1 MTERKAGG
9 DLILT
14 IEPVVEK
21 TLHDELADIMKTW
34 NPDLVGGIIINP
46 VSGAVY
52 AMEVLPT
59 FDPNNLKDVKNS
71 NVLNNP
77 LVESVYEW
85 GSIIKPLVMAAGL
98 DAGAVT
104 AKTTYNDKGFVELN
118 GAKIKNFDEKGR
130 GVVPMQEVLNQSLNT
145 GMVLSCKSLAESV
158 SETI

>member
-1 MTERKAGG
+1 MLKYFSNLGNTIFDGEKREG

-118 GAKIKNFDEKGR
+118 GAKIKILMKKE
-130 GVVPMQEVLNQSLNT
+130 GVLYR
-145 GMVLSCKSLAESV
+145 CKKC
-158 SETI
+158 